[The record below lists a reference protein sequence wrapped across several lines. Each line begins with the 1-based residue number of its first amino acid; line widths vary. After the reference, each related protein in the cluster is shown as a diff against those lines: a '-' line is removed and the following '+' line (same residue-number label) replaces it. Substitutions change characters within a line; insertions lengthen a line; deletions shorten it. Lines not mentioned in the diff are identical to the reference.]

1 MLNIISAHN
10 PSSIGNQRGLA
21 AIPAKYLRAK
31 LCNYRLIILPWLVA
45 LASCQPSAETA
56 SEHSNSTDAINVDVA
71 SNQPIAQPTKQDNAP
86 PSYMPSSV
94 SFENKKNS
102 PMMGSDPEFLPVD
115 EAFVLDLIH
124 GEKGIELVWS
134 IAPQYY
140 LYKHKFTIHSQNDEQ
155 SPLKA
160 LTDVAVFAQG
170 LRKTDDYFGRVEVFY
185 HQALASIAQGQLL
198 TKDAAGQT
206 IKPTSL
212 NVQYQGCADAGLCYP
227 IQTRTL
233 PLND

>member
-10 PSSIGNQRGLA
+10 PSSIGPQHGLA
-21 AIPAKYLRAK
+21 ATPAKYLRAK
-31 LCNYRLIILPWLVA
+31 LCHYRLIILPWLFA
-45 LASCQPSAETA
+45 LASCEPSAETG
-56 SEHSNSTDAINVDVA
+56 SDHSNSTDAIHGDA
-71 SNQPIAQPTKQDNAP
+71 APNQLMAQPAKQDDAP
-86 PSYMPSSV
+86 PSYTPSSV

-102 PMMGSDPEFLPVD
+102 PLMGSDSEFLPVD

-124 GEKGIELVWS
+124 GEKGIELVWT

-140 LYKHKFTIHSQNDEQ
+140 LYKHKFTIHSQNDKQ

-160 LTDVAVFAQG
+160 LTDVAMFAQG

-185 HQALASIAQGQLL
+185 HQALASITQGQLL
-198 TKDAAGQT
+198 TKDAAGQA
-206 IKPTSL
+206 IKPASL
-212 NVQYQGCADAGLCYP
+212 SVQYQGCADAGLCYP
-227 IQTRTL
+227 IQTRML